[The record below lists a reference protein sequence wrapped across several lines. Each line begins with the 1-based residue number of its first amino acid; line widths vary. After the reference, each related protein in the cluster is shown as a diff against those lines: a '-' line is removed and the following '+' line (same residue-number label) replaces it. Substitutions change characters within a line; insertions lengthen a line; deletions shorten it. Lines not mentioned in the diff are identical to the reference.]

1 MIAARG
7 LRGEANR
14 DRREGAMA
22 AAFDHSFAETLQPAR
37 RAVFPMGARSGG
49 DDRLAKA

>member
-14 DRREGAMA
+14 DRLRERMA
-22 AAFDHSFAETLQPAR
+22 AAFDNSFAETPQPAR
-37 RAVFPMGARSGG
+37 RAVFSLGAS
-49 DDRLAKA
+49 RLAKA